1 MHSRAIAT
9 VAIIIALVVI
19 SAGLLFFHRSS
30 PPTNT
35 TVSYPFTTVLTYSSI
50 PSCTNLANSTTITP
64 IPCGGVSSNYAF
76 VVDSIRLTAP
86 TSSGKNGTLAL
97 TLILRGDYLKN
108 TTIWVSVNRTTIEQS
123 AAIMLNGTH
132 TLQVPFIISTPQ
144 ECFPS
149 SKCNPPSTVHLA
161 AGQRLEI
168 IVDELYSPGGPPPG
182 GEPITEELRV
192 FLRAT

>member
-1 MHSRAIAT
+1 MSGQPVRSYT
-9 VAIIIALVVI
+9 RVVVAIIIALAVI
-19 SAGLLFFHRSS
+19 SASLLFFHYYSTPASS
-30 PPTNT
+30 
-35 TVSYPFTTVLTYSSI
+35 TVSLPSSI
-50 PSCTNLANSTTITP
+50 PPCTNIAISTTITA

-86 TSSGKNGTLAL
+86 SSSGKNGTLTL

-108 TTIWVSVNRTTIEQS
+108 TTLSVYVNRTLIEHS

-132 TLQVPFIISTPQ
+132 ILQVPYIVHTPQ
-144 ECFPS
+144 ECNPS
-149 SKCNPPSTVHLA
+149 SQCSPPSTVYLA

-168 IVDELYSPGGPPPG
+168 IFDELYSPGGPPPV
-182 GEPITEELRV
+182 GEPVTNELRV